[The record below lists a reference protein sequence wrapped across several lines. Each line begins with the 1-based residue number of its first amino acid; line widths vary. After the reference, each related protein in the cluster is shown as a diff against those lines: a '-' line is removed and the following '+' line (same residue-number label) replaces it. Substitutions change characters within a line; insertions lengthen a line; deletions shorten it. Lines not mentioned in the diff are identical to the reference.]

1 MTLGERIRDCRIRAG
16 LSQEKLAELAEVSRQ
31 AVGKWESGQAA
42 PGAEKLQRLADI
54 FGESMTPP
62 AAADRDAADAPPA
75 QSPAE
80 QPDAASA
87 ARELFALA
95 EREKAAKAAARRKAH
110 KQNALRFFAV
120 CAAYLL
126 LYLLGRLIWCG
137 GQESAATGWLFSKDI
152 HSRAG
157 TRQDQTMPSAPAVSS
172 SVVPWRMKRPFF
184 MMITWSEIYSI
195 SDTICV
201 EIIMILS
208 CAISAIT
215 FRKYARSFG
224 SSPAVGSSMI
234 RIFGSF
240 NSAWAI
246 PSLRFIPPEKVRIF
260 RFMSPSRLTSFIS
273 SLVLLLAYR
282 GSSPLTEAI

>member
-62 AAADRDAADAPPA
+62 GGADREAAAAPSA

-110 KQNALRFFAV
+110 KQNALRFLAV

-137 GQESAATGWLFSKDI
+137 GQESAATGWLFSARPSGE
-152 HSRAG
+152 HSYLFGWLLSSGLFWWA
-157 TRQDQTMPSAPAVSS
+157 AAVSAL
-172 SVVPWRMKRPFF
+172 PALLGKRKFSLVTLAGFALGFLLGLAFGPNPAGEALGQGHYGWAIWGAVFL
-184 MMITWSEIYSI
+184 I
-195 SDTICV
+195 
-201 EIIMILS
+201 S
-208 CAISAIT
+208 CAA
-215 FRKYARSFG
+215 G
-224 SSPAVGSSMI
+224 AV
-234 RIFGSF
+234 
-240 NSAWAI
+240 
-246 PSLRFIPPEKVRIF
+246 VQ
-260 RFMSPSRLTSFIS
+260 
-273 SLVLLLAYR
+273 R
-282 GSSPLTEAI
+282 GWGKRRGN